1 MKNRKPTKIPIII
14 MIVLIQSLIVGAGW
28 FSVGLRN
35 TDSKNPL
42 VNINALIGGSGMPDP
57 SLTPQTEQDQ
67 TENDVE
73 ETEQDEDNTEP
84 TEPKISTEIKV
95 RVRGKTILINDGMTP
110 ESAFES
116 RFQGLY
122 DKSKK
127 VILIDDYADF
137 QTYSKILEYFETNSI
152 KFKEEPSTK

>member
-42 VNINALIGGSGMPDP
+42 VNINALIGGSEMPDP

-84 TEPKISTEIKV
+84 KISTEIKV
-95 RVRGKTILINDGMTP
+95 RVRGKTILINDEMTP

-122 DKSKK
+122 DKSKQ

-152 KFKEEPSTK
+152 KFKEELSTK